1 MKPTVIAIVLSIL
14 LIGGALVVSR
24 TQNKGAPTEE
34 VAGANVSIED
44 GVQIIAIDAK
54 GGYLPR
60 KSVAQAGIPT
70 VIRFNTAATFDCS
83 ASVRIPSL
91 DISEMLP
98 QTGSTD
104 IPVGT
109 PEVGPLQGT
118 CGMGMYPF
126 EVAFTE

>member
-1 MKPTVIAIVLSIL
+1 MKPTLVAIVVSIL
-14 LIGGALVVSR
+14 LIGGAVVVSR
-24 TQNKGAPTEE
+24 TQNEDAPTEE
-34 VAGANVSIED
+34 VAGSNVSIED

>member
-1 MKPTVIAIVLSIL
+1 MKPTLVAIVVSIL
-14 LIGGALVVSR
+14 LIGGAVVLSR
-24 TQNKGAPTEE
+24 TQNGDVPTEE
-34 VAGANVSIED
+34 VAGANVSMED

-60 KSVAQAGIPT
+60 KSVAQAGIPS

-104 IPVGT
+104 IPIGT

-126 EVAFTE
+126 EVEFTQ

>member
-1 MKPTVIAIVLSIL
+1 MKPTVIAIAVSIL
-14 LIGGALVVSR
+14 LIGGAFVLSR
-24 TQNKGAPTEE
+24 TQNADVPTEE